1 MAVMNYK
8 GHRPRGLSAGQVVA
22 IAIIGIIAVIVLTT
36 IASARMMHQN
46 PAEDFIYCL
55 TTEVELT

>member
-1 MAVMNYK
+1 MNYK
-8 GHRPRGLSAGQVVA
+8 GHRPGGLTAGQVVA

-36 IASARMMHQN
+36 AASARMMHQN
-46 PAEDFIYCL
+46 PAHELAYCL